1 MVSVTNPSDTRLLN
15 ITVTSEDPV
24 EATNMANE
32 YASVACD
39 YIYQVMGTE
48 EPRLFSEALQPTSP
62 VSPNKTRNTIPVSY
76 THLDVYKR
84 QVHTQPSSCGLFDF
98 FRSAILRG
106 GIRPAVAASSILKEG
121 PETIVDAM
129 RFCTEMERGRAARA
143 IKPDVCL
150 NQIPGEIL
158 RAALVDGGVLR
169 HFPGWSERQI
179 GAKMEEF
186 FYYHS
191 QRFHNAFAGE
201 QPRMQ
206 IMSCLLYTSEKG
218 TEKRSSSSGCVP
230 TATFMRAA
238 PKKRAKAT
246 SRAAQRRRHRCVRH
260 HASSDMAARTKS
272 TPCGRRPSRARSAPR
287 P

>member
-1 MVSVTNPSDTRLLN
+1 MQDALCFTAQDRDGVSVDTLILFPA
-15 ITVTSEDPV
+15 EGG
-24 EATNMANE
+24 
-32 YASVACD
+32 VA
-39 YIYQVMGTE
+39 
-48 EPRLFSEALQPTSP
+48 
-62 VSPNKTRNTIPVSY
+62 
-76 THLDVYKR
+76 
-84 QVHTQPSSCGLFDF
+84 VHTQPSSCGLFDF

-106 GIRPAVAASSILKEG
+106 GIRPAVTASSICKEG

-206 IMSCLLYTSEKG
+206 IMSARSLRHFALTGRFDSNFSAIRPFTVGERIAILENFTRRMRGVDGAFLRVWNAEADLAMEVHCYDGLGIVAFPAREAGGINVSFQTAILRDAHLVSLFRSCFDDDLLRNCTMSHEESLLYINGLLNEL
-218 TEKRSSSSGCVP
+218 
-230 TATFMRAA
+230 RAA
-238 PKKRAKAT
+238 P
-246 SRAAQRRRHRCVRH
+246 
-260 HASSDMAARTKS
+260 
-272 TPCGRRPSRARSAPR
+272 
-287 P
+287 